1 MIDVFA
7 IGTIVTASGSRSTM
21 MQIQYLRIVK
31 LKFINGLRVAIDR
44 LPRQIA
50 TVTVAGSSLYLTLG
64 LGSTVR
70 AQSSLIPPTAEVCE
84 IDLAALKSSEPGTN
98 PNIVTADTASPQ
110 GMTLPS
116 LWWPNEQFASKK
128 LVTNWIANRA
138 QKQIY
143 LLVGTQSW
151 HLLDYI
157 DRYRTIDRFGRVA
170 QSYGYNLKICDSQKI
185 ALARY
190 TCDLS
195 LAPSPTQAAA
205 TAGNTP
211 TNCQIWL
218 NSNDQNGMS
227 VQTTSPLS
235 R

>member
-1 MIDVFA
+1 
-7 IGTIVTASGSRSTM
+7 M
-21 MQIQYLRIVK
+21 MQIPDLRIVK
-31 LKFINGLRVAIDR
+31 LTFIGSLSAVIDR
-44 LPRQIA
+44 LPRQRGLMAI
-50 TVTVAGSSLYLTLG
+50 GCSGIYLTLG
-64 LGSTVR
+64 LSSTAL
-70 AQSSLIPPTAEVCE
+70 AQSGLIPPAPEVCE
-84 IDLAALKSSEPGTN
+84 IDLGALKSIEPGTDA
-98 PNIVTADTASPQ
+98 NIVTADTASPQ
-110 GMTLPS
+110 GTTSPS
-116 LWWPNEQFASKK
+116 LWWPSEQFSSK
-128 LVTNWIANRA
+128 LVTNWIANRT

-190 TCDLS
+190 TCNI
-195 LAPSPTQAAA
+195 PQAVDRQTAA
-205 TAGNTP
+205 VPATPNT
-211 TNCQIWL
+211 CQIWL

-227 VQTTSPLS
+227 VQKTSPLA

>member
-1 MIDVFA
+1 
-7 IGTIVTASGSRSTM
+7 M
-21 MQIQYLRIVK
+21 MQIQYLRIVN
-31 LKFINGLRVAIDR
+31 LKFISGLKVAIDR
-44 LPRQIA
+44 LPRQLVA
-50 TVTVAGSSLYLTLG
+50 VTVAGSSLYLTLG
-64 LGSTVR
+64 WGSSAR
-70 AQSSLIPPTAEVCE
+70 SQSSLIPPTPEVCE
-84 IDLAALKSSEPGTN
+84 IDMAAFKSTEPGTD

-116 LWWPNEQFASKK
+116 LWWPSEQFSSKK
-128 LVTNWIANRA
+128 LVKNWIANRS

-143 LLVGTQSW
+143 LLVGAQSW
-151 HLLDYI
+151 HILDYI

-195 LAPSPTQAAA
+195 LAPSQNQTATDLNPPT
-205 TAGNTP
+205 T
-211 TNCQIWL
+211 CQIWL

-227 VQTTSPLS
+227 VQKTSPPS

>member
-1 MIDVFA
+1 
-7 IGTIVTASGSRSTM
+7 
-21 MQIQYLRIVK
+21 VK
-31 LKFINGLRVAIDR
+31 LKFISGLRVALDR
-44 LPRQIA
+44 LPRQIVA
-50 TVTVAGSSLYLTLG
+50 MTVAGSSLYLTLG
-64 LGSTVR
+64 LGSTVL
-70 AQSSLIPPTAEVCE
+70 AQSSLIPPAPEVCE
-84 IDLAALKSSEPGTN
+84 IDLASLNSIEPGTN

-116 LWWPNEQFASKK
+116 LWWPSEQFASKK

-151 HLLDYI
+151 HLMDYI

-195 LAPSPTQAAA
+195 IASSQTK
-205 TAGNTP
+205 TAVLGNTP
-211 TNCQIWL
+211 TTCQIWL

-227 VQTTSPLS
+227 VQTTPPLS

>member
-7 IGTIVTASGSRSTM
+7 IGTIVTARGSRSTI
-21 MQIQYLRIVK
+21 MQIPYLRIVK
-31 LKFINGLRVAIDR
+31 LKFINGWRAEIDR
-44 LPRQIA
+44 LPRQMVA
-50 TVTVAGSSLYLTLG
+50 VTVAGSSLYLTLG
-64 LGSTVR
+64 LGSAVF
-70 AQSSLIPPTAEVCE
+70 AQSSLIPAAPEVCE
-84 IDLAALKSSEPGTN
+84 IDLAALKSIEPGTN

-116 LWWPNEQFASKK
+116 LWWPSEQFASKK

-151 HLLDYI
+151 HLMDYI

-190 TCDLS
+190 TCDFAVAS
-195 LAPSPTQAAA
+195 SQPQ
-205 TAGNTP
+205 TAVVGNTP
-211 TNCQIWL
+211 TTCQIWL

-227 VQTTSPLS
+227 VQKTSPLS